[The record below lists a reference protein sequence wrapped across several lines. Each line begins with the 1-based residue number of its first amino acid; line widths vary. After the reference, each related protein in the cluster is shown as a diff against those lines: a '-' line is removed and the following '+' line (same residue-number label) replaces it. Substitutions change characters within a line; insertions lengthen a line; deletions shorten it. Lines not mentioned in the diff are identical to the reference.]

1 MLPALFEILLGHL
14 TNRQVSYLS
23 QIMEAIFAMTGAVSM
38 LSISRISGI
47 PYRTVQR
54 FYAQVYDWDAI
65 RFGLYDNFVSLPSE
79 GRVLLTI
86 DEVVCAKCGN
96 KTFALDWFYSGLHQK
111 TVKGV
116 SALQI
121 SAVHTDTE
129 QSYALGTIQLQKNE
143 EDKKRR
149 EQRKA
154 QRLDLAK
161 RKAAAKAAGQAFVG
175 KSRGRKKGSKN
186 RPKTEKKP
194 VDTHDSLLFRHSKM
208 LLTSVINS
216 FKQSPRE
223 LPSYLVGD
231 GGFGNQHYVSL
242 AKYHGLHLISK
253 LKKTAKLE
261 LPFTGTRKPNQK
273 GPNKKYGE
281 QLDYQNLP
289 KKYLVS
295 KEVDPNTGIQTNI
308 YQVQAYNREVS
319 KNLLNIVIIEEVH
332 PKTGKKGRV
341 ILFSTDLEL
350 DWVKIIKYYQLR
362 FKIEIDFRDAKQY
375 FGLRDFKN
383 VKEKQVT
390 NAINIAMTAK
400 LVAQIRSEQLAQ
412 HSKSKKCSILDVKT
426 YYRAKYYLKR
436 VYKLM
441 PQTPDELILNDHIFT
456 IAQAEAI
463 QFTRAA

>member
-14 TNRQVSYLS
+14 TSRQVSHLS

-54 FYAQVYDWDAI
+54 FYAQVHDWDAI
-65 RFGLYDNFVSLPSE
+65 RYGLYDNFVSLPCE
-79 GRVLLTI
+79 GAVLLTI
-86 DEVVCAKCGN
+86 DEVVCSKCGDS
-96 KTFALDWFYSGLHQK
+96 TFGIDWFYSGLHQK

-129 QSYALGTIQLQKNE
+129 QCYSLATIQLQKNE
-143 EDKKRR
+143 EDKKRS

-175 KSRGRKKGSKN
+175 KPRGRKKGSKN
-186 RPKTEKKP
+186 KPKEEKKP
-194 VDTHDSLLFRHSKM
+194 LDTHDSLLFRHSKK
-208 LLTSVINS
+208 LLASVVNL
-216 FKQSPRE
+216 FNQNHRG
-223 LPSYLVGD
+223 LPSHLVGD
-231 GGFGNQHYVSL
+231 GGFGNQYYVAL
-242 AKYHGLHLISK
+242 AKEYGLHLISK
-253 LKKTAKLE
+253 LKKTANLE
-261 LPFTGTRKPNQK
+261 LPFTGKRKANQK

-281 QLDYQNLP
+281 QLNYQNLP
-289 KKYLVS
+289 KKYLMS
-295 KEVDPNTGIQTNI
+295 SEVDVNTGVQTNI

-319 KNLLNIVIIEEVH
+319 KELLNIVIIEEIQL
-332 PKTGKKGRV
+332 KTGKKGRV
-341 ILFSTDLEL
+341 VLFSTDLEL
-350 DWVKIIKYYQLR
+350 DWTKIIKYYQLR

-400 LVAQIRSEQLAQ
+400 LVAQIRSEHLAEY
-412 HSKSKKCSILDVKT
+412 STSNKCSILDVKT
-426 YYRAKYYLKR
+426 YYRAKYYLKK

-441 PQTPDELILNDHIFT
+441 PLNPDELILNDHIFT

-463 QFTRAA
+463 QFRKAA